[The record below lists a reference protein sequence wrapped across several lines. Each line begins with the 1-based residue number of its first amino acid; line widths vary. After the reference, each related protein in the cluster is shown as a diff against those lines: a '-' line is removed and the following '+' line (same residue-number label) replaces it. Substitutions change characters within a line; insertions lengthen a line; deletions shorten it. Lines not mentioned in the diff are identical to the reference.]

1 MPWKPPS
8 QASQTSWNRYPWDPG
23 WEASREAQTTKKRLS
38 RKRGKSS
45 VYTRLPESKRTE
57 QWRKPAARGF
67 VDGLG
72 QNRKLRFS
80 RFPGSWNP
88 NLYTHIGSGGPICVY
103 KLRVPG
109 RPIPGPWNPLFLRSQ
124 DSGSGGSRRPRNS
137 GLAAPWNR
145 YS

>member
-38 RKRGKSS
+38 RKKCKSS

-80 RFPGSWNP
+80 RFPAGFQGP
-88 NLYTHIGSGGPICVY
+88 GKAGGKPW
-103 KLRVPG
+103 G
-109 RPIPGPWNPLFLRSQ
+109 AIPRALGTASQ
-124 DSGSGGSRRPRNS
+124 DPGNRP
-137 GLAAPWNR
+137 GTP